1 MFDHYGGGG
10 GEGSKNF
17 LIGGSNF
24 DLKKKTHLFNLEPKY
39 AKNIPG
45 QVNFKWSN

>member
-1 MFDHYGGGG
+1 MGGGG
-10 GEGSKNF
+10 GEVKIF
-17 LIGGSNF
+17 FIGGSNF
-24 DLKKKTHLFNLEPKY
+24 DLKKTLLFNLEPKY

>member
-1 MFDHYGGGG
+1 MGGGGG
-10 GEGSKNF
+10 GEVKIF
-17 LIGGSNF
+17 FIGGSNF
-24 DLKKKTHLFNLEPKY
+24 DLKKTLLFNLEPKY

>member
-1 MFDHYGGGG
+1 MFDHYGGG

-24 DLKKKTHLFNLEPKY
+24 DLKKTLLFNLEPKY
-39 AKNIPG
+39 AKNVPG

>member
-10 GEGSKNF
+10 EVKIF
-17 LIGGSNF
+17 FIGGSNF
-24 DLKKKTHLFNLEPKY
+24 DLKKTLLFNLEPKY

>member
-1 MFDHYGGGG
+1 MFDYNGGGG
-10 GEGSKNF
+10 GSKKF

-24 DLKKKTHLFNLEPKY
+24 DLKKTLLLNLEPKY

>member
-1 MFDHYGGGG
+1 MFDYYGGGG
-10 GEGSKNF
+10 GGSEKF

-24 DLKKKTHLFNLEPKY
+24 DLKKTLLFNLEPKY

>member
-1 MFDHYGGGG
+1 MGGG
-10 GEGSKNF
+10 GEVKIF
-17 LIGGSNF
+17 FIGGSNF
-24 DLKKKTHLFNLEPKY
+24 DLKKTLLFNLEPKY